1 MFFPGISNS
10 FILVSSIGW
19 GWRFQLGS
27 LYGHTSFVWPWNP
40 LVYDLEEI
48 LPYQIFTYHP
58 PPTCN
63 YISLLR
69 RNYFHMVQRVVKV
82 SLIPTTNTGLI
93 HKKYTF
99 SRSFPSFAFLKLFK
113 YTRTN
118 LQLMYHISSCGK
130 LWTVILMIGINDVC
144 STNLGHIPVLF
155 FPQENLLGPG
165 TSIVDTIQILN
176 FLRCTQFTQKLMC
189 G

>member
-1 MFFPGISNS
+1 MHPRIKYRLGLEVPIGFPSWS
-10 FILVSSIGW
+10 HFL
-19 GWRFQLGS
+19 RMTLEPTC
-27 LYGHTSFVWPWNP
+27 LWPRRK
-40 LVYDLEEI
+40 
-48 LPYQIFTYHP
+48 FTLSDIHLSPP

-63 YISLLR
+63 YISPLR

-82 SLIPTTNTGLI
+82 SLIPTTHTGLI

-99 SRSFPSFAFLKLFK
+99 SRSFPSFAFLNFFK

-165 TSIVDTIQILN
+165 TSIVDTIQILH